1 MLTTAITGAI
11 TAIAALFGVKPGPWV
26 AVVWL
31 VVKAL
36 VVFGIFG
43 MVSKFFG
50 KKEAPAASSAEQM
63 GPAKPEPTPAVQPD
77 QAT

>member
-1 MLTTAITGAI
+1 MLTTAITGVI
-11 TAIAALFGVKPGPWV
+11 TAIAAMFGVKPGPWV

-31 VVKAL
+31 IVKAL

-43 MVSKFFG
+43 LVAKFFG
-50 KKEAPAASSAEQM
+50 KKEPKAALPAAAPATAEAA
-63 GPAKPEPTPAVQPD
+63 PPD